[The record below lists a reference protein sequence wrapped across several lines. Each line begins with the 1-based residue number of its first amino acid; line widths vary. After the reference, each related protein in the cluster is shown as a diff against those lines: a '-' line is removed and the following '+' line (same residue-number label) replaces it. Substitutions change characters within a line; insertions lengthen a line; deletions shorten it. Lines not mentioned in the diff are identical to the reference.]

1 MVRVITIASIKGGVG
16 KTTIAE
22 NLGIVL
28 GRLRRRVLIVDSDLA
43 TSGLTTLL
51 GLDGK
56 EPNLHGLLAGR
67 GDASKAAYDVYGIK
81 VLPSG
86 PSIGGFVRAD
96 PTKLANLIDDLKQ
109 SYDYIIIDTP
119 PGLSKYSL
127 APLKLADDV
136 IIVATQ
142 DPSSVEAAARLEE
155 VAQALTLKLYGVVVN
170 RLRKPS
176 FFRKLKL
183 LTPAQIQS
191 RLKAKIIATIPED
204 AAVAEAA
211 TLRRPIVIHK
221 PKGDVAKAI
230 RSLATKLGA

>member
-1 MVRVITIASIKGGVG
+1 MARVITIASIKGGVG

-28 GRLRRRVLIVDSDLA
+28 GRLKRRVLVVDADLA
-43 TSGLTTLL
+43 TSGLTTLI
-51 GLDGK
+51 GLEGK
-56 EPNLHGLLAGR
+56 EPNLHGILAGR
-67 GDASKAAYDVYGIK
+67 GDASKATYDAYGIK
-81 VLPSG
+81 ILPSG

-136 IIVATQ
+136 VIVATQ
-142 DPSSVEAAARLEE
+142 DPSAVEAAARLEE
-155 VAQALTLKLYGVVVN
+155 VAQALGLKLYGVVVN
-170 RLRKPS
+170 RVRKAS

-183 LTPAQIQS
+183 LTAAQVQS
-191 RLKAKIIATIPED
+191 RLKTKIIAAVPED

-211 TLRRPIVIHK
+211 TLRRPYVIYK
-221 PKGDVAKAI
+221 PKSEVAKAI
-230 RSLATKLGA
+230 HTLATKLGA

>member
-16 KTTIAE
+16 KTTVAQ

-28 GRLRRRVLIVDSDLA
+28 GRLKRRVLIVDSDLA

-56 EPNLHGLLAGR
+56 EPNLHDILAGK
-67 GDASKAAYDVYGIK
+67 GDPTKAAYDAYGIK

-96 PTKLANLIDDLKQ
+96 PTKLANLIDNLKQ

-127 APLKLADDV
+127 APLKLANE
-136 IIVATQ
+136 IIIIATQ
-142 DPSSVEAAARLEE
+142 DPSAVEAARRLEE
-155 VAQALTLKLYGVVVN
+155 VIQALGLKIYGVVVN
-170 RLRKPS
+170 RVRKPS
-176 FFRKLKL
+176 FFRKLRL
-183 LTPAQIQS
+183 LTNAQIQS
-191 RLKAKIIATIPED
+191 RLNAKIIAAIPED

-211 TLRRPIVIHK
+211 TLRRPIVFHK
-221 PKGDVAKAI
+221 PKSEVSKAL
-230 RSLATKLGA
+230 RLLASKLGA